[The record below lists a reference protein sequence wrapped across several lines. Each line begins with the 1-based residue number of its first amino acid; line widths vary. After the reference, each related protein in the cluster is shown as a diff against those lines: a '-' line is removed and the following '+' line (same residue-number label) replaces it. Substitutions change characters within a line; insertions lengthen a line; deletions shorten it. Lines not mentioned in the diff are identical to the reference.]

1 LSWEDPTYAD
11 FIGAIIAWITVIG
24 LAFVILPY
32 VSPAAIV
39 ISLLD
44 LVRMYK
50 KIQEKKRK

>member
-1 LSWEDPTYAD
+1 MSWEDPTYAD
-11 FIGAIIAWITVIG
+11 FIGAIIAWVIVIG

-39 ISLLD
+39 FSLLD